1 MPKNKKE
8 YIMELSKD
16 KQYIYLELNK
26 SKNEVAID
34 IKNIGR
40 EDLIYLLSEL
50 ICHVSKK
57 DNIVPHLLLTMISET
72 IETKKELE
80 KTEIKDYSRNP
91 LEGNS
96 KNVYWNLFSNDR
108 LIEFYNNAYLEEG
121 YKNYIKNE
129 LNKRGITDLSIKID
143 TKTKNN
149 KKEKSNKDNELD
161 KKEELKNKINE
172 ITKGRDY
179 FLLSNDELEAISQL
193 DEELSTL
200 YNTNPIVKHILNGRK
215 FNKIKEAELNELK
228 KELKEK
234 QGHSNN
240 ESFAE
245 QMKNDND
252 VISFGEEDNTYK
264 VDEVDDDEYFFK
276 DDEEDPFSVDLD
288 NIKNWDSSEVP
299 NNIDEE
305 GNKYLFN

>member
-1 MPKNKKE
+1 
-8 YIMELSKD
+8 MELSKD

-80 KTEIKDYSRNP
+80 KTDIKDYSRNP

-121 YKNYIKNE
+121 YKNYIKDE

-161 KKEELKNKINE
+161 KKE
-172 ITKGRDY
+172 
-179 FLLSNDELEAISQL
+179 
-193 DEELSTL
+193 
-200 YNTNPIVKHILNGRK
+200 
-215 FNKIKEAELNELK
+215 
-228 KELKEK
+228 LKEK

-252 VISFGEEDNTYK
+252 VISFGEEDNAYK

-276 DDEEDPFSVDLD
+276 DDEEEDPFSVDLD
-288 NIKNWDSSEVP
+288 NIKNLDSSEVP

>member
-1 MPKNKKE
+1 
-8 YIMELSKD
+8 MELSKD

-34 IKNIGR
+34 IKNIDM

-57 DNIVPHLLLTMISET
+57 YNIVPHLLLTMISKT
-72 IETKKELE
+72 IEIKKELE

-108 LIEFYNNAYLEEG
+108 LIEFYNNASLEEG

-143 TKTKNN
+143 TKNAKQNKNN
-149 KKEKSNKDNELD
+149 KKEKSNKDNEID
-161 KKEELKNKINE
+161 KKEKLKNKINE

-179 FLLSNDELEAISQL
+179 FLLSNEELEAISQL

-200 YNTNPIVKHILNGRK
+200 YNTTPIVKHILNGRK
-215 FNKIKEAELNELK
+215 FNKIKEAELNELE

-234 QGHSNN
+234 QGHSSN
-240 ESFAE
+240 ESFVE
-245 QMKNDND
+245 QMKNNND
-252 VISFGEEDNTYK
+252 VISFGEEDNAYK
-264 VDEVDDDEYFFK
+264 VDEVDDEEYFFK
-276 DDEEDPFSVDLD
+276 DDEGEDPFSVDLD
-288 NIKNWDSSEVP
+288 NIRNWDSNEVP

-305 GNKYLFN
+305 GNKYLFSE

>member
-1 MPKNKKE
+1 
-8 YIMELSKD
+8 MELSKD

-34 IKNIGR
+34 IKNIDM

-57 DNIVPHLLLTMISET
+57 DNIVPHLLLTMISKT
-72 IETKKELE
+72 IEIKKELE
-80 KTEIKDYSRNP
+80 KTDIKDYSRNP

-108 LIEFYNNAYLEEG
+108 LIEFYNNASLEEG

-143 TKTKNN
+143 TKNAKQNKNN
-149 KKEKSNKDNELD
+149 KKEKSNKDNEID
-161 KKEELKNKINE
+161 KK
-172 ITKGRDY
+172 
-179 FLLSNDELEAISQL
+179 
-193 DEELSTL
+193 
-200 YNTNPIVKHILNGRK
+200 
-215 FNKIKEAELNELK
+215 NELK

-234 QGHSNN
+234 QGHSSN

-245 QMKNDND
+245 QMKNNND
-252 VISFGEEDNTYK
+252 VISFGEEDNAYK
-264 VDEVDDDEYFFK
+264 VDEVDDEEFFFK
-276 DDEEDPFSVDLD
+276 DDEGEDPFSVDLD
-288 NIKNWDSSEVP
+288 NIRNWDSNEVP

-305 GNKYLFN
+305 GNKYLFSE